1 MRCKKLREIP
11 NAASTK
17 FSWDPATPVCA
28 PAVNSFF
35 PSSGAL
41 SSVTHKAK
49 NTPSSYSV
57 LTPGL
62 YHQFWKA
69 WGVESQHLADL
80 TVGDFNCALA
90 GLRYKSPLRNVSNC
104 FQSQRSSRAL
114 ESLLPFCRWSSLL
127 MLWGSPDGVTG
138 LMVCW
143 DMS

>member
-49 NTPSSYSV
+49 NTSSSYSV
-57 LTPGL
+57 LTLVYTISSGKPG
-62 YHQFWKA
+62 
-69 WGVESQHLADL
+69 V
-80 TVGDFNCALA
+80 
-90 GLRYKSPLRNVSNC
+90 
-104 FQSQRSSRAL
+104 
-114 ESLLPFCRWSSLL
+114 SSL
-127 MLWGSPDGVTG
+127 ST
-138 LMVCW
+138 
-143 DMS
+143 